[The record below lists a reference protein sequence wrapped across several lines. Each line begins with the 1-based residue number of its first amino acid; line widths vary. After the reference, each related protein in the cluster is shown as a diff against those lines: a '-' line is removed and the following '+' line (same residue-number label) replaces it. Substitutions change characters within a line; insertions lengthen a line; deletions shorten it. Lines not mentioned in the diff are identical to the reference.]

1 MTKNRIKKINSASK
15 KISATSSAG
24 LAPHHL
30 TESKIKK
37 LPGTSGKIL
46 VTGGAG
52 YIGSHAVKLF
62 LEKGYEVVV
71 FDNLSRGFREP
82 LNILKKIGK
91 LNFVKGDLR
100 NKAEIEKV
108 FRTHKI
114 DGVLHFAALCLV
126 NESMENP
133 GMYFENNVGGSLNLL
148 EVMKKHGV
156 KKIIFSSTCAT
167 YGETKYLPVDEAHP
181 QKPVNPY
188 GESKLLVEK
197 MLPWY
202 ESFGIRHVILRYFNI
217 CGAAN
222 SGIIGDS
229 KKPSQLLV
237 QNAVRGAM
245 GIEPFA
251 FTCAKVKTPDGTP
264 IRDYIDVEDL
274 VEAHFAAYAY
284 LEKGGK
290 SDVFN
295 LGNGKG
301 YSVKEIVGGVEKI
314 FGLKLKMKKAQA
326 RKGEYANIFADPKKA
341 QKVLKWRS
349 KKGIAESVESLKK
362 WYTGHP
368 KGYRV

>member
-1 MTKNRIKKINSASK
+1 MKKIL
-15 KISATSSAG
+15 I
-24 LAPHHL
+24 
-30 TESKIKK
+30 
-37 LPGTSGKIL
+37 
-46 VTGGAG
+46 TGGAG

-82 LNILKKIGK
+82 LNILKKSGK
-91 LNFVKGDLR
+91 LDFVRGDLR
-100 NKAEIEKV
+100 NRSAVEKV
-108 FRTHKI
+108 FQKHKI

-133 GMYFENNVGGSLNLL
+133 GMYFENNVCGSLNLL
-148 EVMKKHGV
+148 EAMKKYGV
-156 KKIIFSSTCAT
+156 EKIIFSSTCAT
-167 YGETKYLPVDEAHP
+167 YGETKYLPVDEKHP
-181 QKPVNPY
+181 QIPVNPY

-202 ESFGIRHVILRYFNI
+202 EAFGINHVILRYFNI
-217 CGAAN
+217 CGAAT

-229 KKPSQLLV
+229 KKPSQLLM

-251 FTCAKVKTPDGTP
+251 FTCAKVKTSDGTP

-274 VEAHFAAYAY
+274 VEAHLAAWEY

-290 SDVFN
+290 SNVFN

-301 YSVKEIVGGVEKI
+301 YSVKEIVSEVEKA
-314 FGLKLKMKKAQA
+314 FGVKMQKKQSEA
-326 RKGEYANIFADPKKA
+326 RKGEYAKIYADPQKA
-341 QKVLKWRS
+341 MRTLKWKP
-349 KKGIAESVESLKK
+349 KKSLAQSVESLRK
-362 WYTGHP
+362 WYEKFP
-368 KGYRV
+368 QGY

>member
-1 MTKNRIKKINSASK
+1 MSISK
-15 KISATSSAG
+15 
-24 LAPHHL
+24 
-30 TESKIKK
+30 
-37 LPGTSGKIL
+37 KIL

-62 LEKGYEVVV
+62 LEKGYRVVV
-71 FDNLSRGFREP
+71 LDNLFRGFKEP
-82 LNILKKIGK
+82 LEILGK
-91 LNFVKGDLR
+91 LGQLDFVQGDLR
-100 NKAEIEKV
+100 NKADLEKV
-108 FRTHKI
+108 FRAHKI
-114 DGVLHFAALCLV
+114 DTVLHFAALCLV

-133 GMYFENNVGGSLNLL
+133 GLYFENNVLGSLNLF
-148 EVMKKHGV
+148 EAMKKYNV

-181 QKPVNPY
+181 QNPVNPY

-202 ESFGIRHVILRYFNI
+202 AAFEMRYVILRYFNI
-217 CGAAN
+217 CGA
-222 SGIIGDS
+222 SGDGIIGDS
-229 KKPSQLLV
+229 KKPSQLLM

-245 GIEPFA
+245 GIEPVA
-251 FTCAKVKTPDGTP
+251 FTCAKVSTPDGTP

-274 VEAHFAAYAY
+274 IEAHFSAYRY

-290 SDVFN
+290 SAVFN

-301 YSVKEIVGGVEKI
+301 YSVKEIVSAVEKL
-314 FGLKLKMKKAQA
+314 FGLKLKRKKASA
-326 RKGEYANIFADPKKA
+326 RKGEYAKIYADSRKARKVLNWRPKKSIA
-341 QKVLKWRS
+341 Q
-349 KKGIAESVESLKK
+349 SVESLKK

>member
-1 MTKNRIKKINSASK
+1 MAKKIL
-15 KISATSSAG
+15 I
-24 LAPHHL
+24 
-30 TESKIKK
+30 
-37 LPGTSGKIL
+37 
-46 VTGGAG
+46 TGGAG

-82 LNILKKIGK
+82 LEILKKMGK
-91 LNFVKGDLR
+91 VDFVKGDLR
-100 NKAEIEKV
+100 KPSDIEKI
-108 FRTHKI
+108 FQSHKI
-114 DGVLHFAALCLV
+114 DAVLHFAALCLV

-133 GMYFENNVGGSLNLL
+133 GLYFDNNVCGSLNLF
-148 EVMKKHGV
+148 EAMKKYKVG
-156 KKIIFSSTCAT
+156 KIIFSSTCAT

-181 QKPVNPY
+181 QNPANPY

-202 ESFGIRHVILRYFNI
+202 GAFGIRHVILRYFNV
-217 CGAAN
+217 CGASS
-222 SGIIGDS
+222 SGVIGDS
-229 KKPSQLLV
+229 KKPSQLLM

-274 VEAHFAAYAY
+274 SEAHFSAFRY

-290 SDVFN
+290 SAVFN

-301 YSVKEIVGGVEKI
+301 YSVKEIVSEVEKI
-314 FGLKLKMKKAQA
+314 FGLKLKRKKAPA
-326 RKGEYANIFADPKKA
+326 RKGEYTNIFANSQKA
-341 QKVLKWRS
+341 QKTLNWKP
-349 KKGIAESVESLKK
+349 KKGIVESVESLKK

-368 KGYRV
+368 NGYEK